1 MHLGSING
9 GKCKGFL
16 RALNTSMLHFSVILV
31 CAEKKL
37 LPEHSP
43 GRSVYPYISVIL
55 IEQMSITTILDL
67 FHLKVFISPS
77 ETRVESM
84 WSKNL
89 TGPETM
95 SEYPSP

>member
-1 MHLGSING
+1 
-9 GKCKGFL
+9 
-16 RALNTSMLHFSVILV
+16 MLHFSVILV

-37 LPEHSP
+37 LPEYSP
-43 GRSVYPYISVIL
+43 GRSVVYPFIL
-55 IEQMSITTILDL
+55 IEHMSITTILDL